1 MGRVCVTANAMVTAG
16 LGGGTRTPRKTLSDF
31 EHVILRDDER
41 DEGVPREAVS
51 LELPHIDIQF
61 T

>member
-1 MGRVCVTANAMVTAG
+1 MTANAMVTAG

-41 DEGVPREAVS
+41 DERVPRESVS